1 VFRTRL
7 SWFVGDVPDGRLGD
21 KISQEISKEFPD
33 PVFLEFERVLF
44 PSLLVN
50 RKVPSVSG
58 V

>member
-1 VFRTRL
+1 
-7 SWFVGDVPDGRLGD
+7 VPDGRLGD

-50 RKVPSVSG
+50 RKVLSVSG